1 MHKWRRLLLPFS
13 LIYGFIISIR
23 NYLFDSGRLKSASYS
38 IPIIGIGN
46 LTTGGSGKTPHI
58 EYLIRLLSSEY
69 RCATLS
75 RGYGRKS
82 KGFIFAELPTNTS
95 LIGDEPMQYLT
106 KFKDVIICVS
116 ENRIYAINQL
126 KKMEN
131 LPHII
136 LMDDSY
142 QHRWIQPGINILLIE
157 YDSVFAKDFLLP
169 AGNLREPWS
178 SIKRADI
185 IIISKSPAIL
195 APVERKKVIERLSK
209 YSSKP
214 VYFTGI
220 KYGELERVYGQ
231 KSVLQMGLEYY
242 REKNFTILLI
252 AGIANPSILIEHL
265 RRFTDKLEM
274 IIYRDHHEFSKKDL
288 INIQQTF
295 DNIANPNKIIVTTE
309 KDSMRFRNP
318 EIDISMQKLPIF
330 FLPIEVN
337 FLLEE
342 ETFKNLITNYVRKN
356 QRNN

>member
-1 MHKWRRLLLPFS
+1 MQRWRRFLLPFS
-13 LIYGFIISIR
+13 LLYGLIVAIR
-23 NYLFDSGRLKSASYS
+23 NYLFDSGRFKSNSYS

-46 LTTGGSGKTPHI
+46 LTTGGTGKTPHI
-58 EYLIRLLSSEY
+58 EYLIRLLSSEF
-69 RCATLS
+69 RCATIS

-106 KFKDVIICVS
+106 KFKDVTICVS
-116 ENRIYAINQL
+116 ENRIEAISQL
-126 KKMEN
+126 QKMEN
-131 LPHII
+131 LPQII

-142 QHRWIQPGINILLIE
+142 QHRWVQPGINILLIE
-157 YDSVFAKDFLLP
+157 YDSIFAKDYLLP
-169 AGNLREPWS
+169 AGNLREPRS
-178 SIKRADI
+178 SIKRADV

-195 APVERKKVIERLSK
+195 APVERKKVIEHLSK

-214 VYFTGI
+214 VFFTGV
-220 KYGELERVYGQ
+220 KYGEMERVYGP
-231 KSVLQMGLEYY
+231 KNVLQMGLEYY

-252 AGIANPSILIEHL
+252 AGIANPSILIEYL
-265 RRFTDKLEM
+265 RRYTDKLEM
-274 IIYRDHHEFSKKDL
+274 IIYPDHHEFSKKDL

-330 FLPIEVN
+330 FMPIEVN

-342 ETFKNLITNYVRKN
+342 DSFKNLIKNYVRKN
-356 QRNN
+356 NGNN